1 MDLLIRARK
10 AGQTVDAQA
19 DMILFSYNMLH
30 VQYKASFQWFG
41 TCLFTKGRNQ
51 ILKYRIVTGK
61 I

>member
-41 TCLFTKGRNQ
+41 TCLFTKAE
-51 ILKYRIVTGK
+51 IKY
-61 I
+61 